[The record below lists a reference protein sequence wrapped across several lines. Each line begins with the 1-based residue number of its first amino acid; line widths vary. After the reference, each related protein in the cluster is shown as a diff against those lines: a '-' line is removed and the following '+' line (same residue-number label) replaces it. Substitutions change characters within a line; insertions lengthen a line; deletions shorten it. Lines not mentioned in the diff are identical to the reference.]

1 MDAGVKQQRK
11 PNPRENANPISI
23 ITFLYTLP
31 TFWNGFKRDLEEKD
45 LYETLNEHKSSYLG
59 DKIELAWRKEEERA
73 KRLQKPPSLRR
84 VLIKVFGFEF
94 MFYGIV
100 LAFTEFAI
108 RMIQPIALGQL
119 ILYYTPNQSAISKDE
134 AYMYAAAVVLCSLI
148 YVFIVHPYMMG
159 IIHLGMK
166 LRVACCSLIYRKALR
181 LSKTALGQTTAGQ
194 LVNLLSNDVNRFD
207 VAVLF
212 AHQLW
217 VGPLETVVISYLMY
231 LQIGISAVIGVAAL
245 LCFVPLQIWLGKKT
259 SVLRLKTAIR
269 TDERVRLMNEIISG
283 IQVIKMYT
291 WEKPFANLVSLAR
304 RHEIR
309 AVTGA
314 SYVRG
319 VLLSFIMFST
329 RIAIFISI
337 FAYVLF
343 DNKIYA
349 EQVFVITS
357 FYSILRQSMTV
368 FFPQGIGQIAE
379 ANISIQRL
387 NNFLMYDEN
396 KLLCNKNNWE
406 NLENGSIKDIKE
418 EVKPDP
424 THADRN
430 KGITIR
436 NITAKWTEASTENTL
451 TNFSMELR
459 PGKIISIIGP
469 VGSGKTSLLH
479 AILKELPLQEGSLDV
494 NGEISYASQEPWLF
508 AGTVRQNILFGL
520 PMERARYKMV
530 VKRCALERDFSLLP
544 HGDRTIVGERG
555 VSLSGGQRARINL
568 ARAVYKQ
575 ADIYLLDDPLS
586 AVDTHVGKQ
595 LFEDCISGYLRE
607 KMVVLI
613 THQLQYLKEVDHI
626 IILEN
631 GIIKAQGTYADLKNS
646 GLDFARLLEDQP
658 DDIEDKPEN
667 KIVTR
672 QGSISSMSSTDEKT
686 LDLPIGV
693 DEQKSIGS
701 VSGYVYNAYLKAGGN
716 CCIIFMVTL
725 LFILAQFAASAGDYF
740 ITFWVNL
747 EQLRFDRNL
756 KTNPNLTTSPAQ
768 NNHSI
773 YDFKLASDSLFNATS
788 DHLKQSAND
797 TINLYNILDF
807 DRDTCIYIYSG
818 NDTINLYNI
827 LDFDRDTCIYIYSG
841 ITLATI
847 IVSLA
852 RSFAFFKT
860 CMIASRRLHDS
871 MFESITRATMRFF
884 NTNPSGRILNRFS
897 KDMGAIDELLPS
909 ALIDCLQ
916 IGLTLLGIIVVVA
929 VVNPWLLLP
938 TCIVGFIFYL
948 LRNFYLA
955 TGRSV
960 KRLEGVTRS
969 PVFSHLNASLQGL
982 TTIRAFK
989 AQEILEKEFDNHQD
1003 LHSCAWHIFLCTSRA
1018 FGFWLDLV
1026 CIVYIAV
1033 VTMSFLVLGNEKFGG
1048 NVGLAITQSIG
1059 LTGMFQWGMRQSTEL
1074 ENQMTSV
1081 ERVLEYT
1088 NVDQEPALET
1098 EPEKKPP
1105 KSWPESGK
1113 IEFSRL
1119 YLKYAPE
1126 DQPVLCN
1133 LNFVIQS
1140 KEKIGIVGRTGA
1152 GKSSLISALFRL
1164 ANTTGQILID
1174 DVDTK
1179 DLGLHDLRSKISII
1193 PQEPVLFSG
1202 TMRKNLDPFDEY
1214 TDAVLW
1220 KALEDVE
1227 LKEAVEDLT
1236 AGLNSKMS
1244 EGGSNFSVGQR
1255 QLVCLARA
1263 IIRNNKVLVLDEAT
1277 ANVDPQTD
1285 ALIQTTIRKKF
1296 AECTV
1301 LTIAHRLHTVMDSDK
1316 VLVMDAG
1323 TMVEF
1328 DHPHILLQNDNGFL
1342 HGMVQKTGKTM
1353 AEALMLIAQQN
1364 YRKRTSS
1371 M

>member
-1 MDAGVKQQRK
+1 
-11 PNPRENANPISI
+11 
-23 ITFLYTLP
+23 
-31 TFWNGFKRDLEEKD
+31 
-45 LYETLNEHKSSYLG
+45 
-59 DKIELAWRKEEERA
+59 
-73 KRLQKPPSLRR
+73 
-84 VLIKVFGFEF
+84 

-119 ILYYTPNQSAISKDE
+119 ILYYTPNQTTISKDE
-134 AYMYAAAVVLCSLI
+134 AYMYAGAVVLCSLI
-148 YVFIVHPYMMG
+148 YVFIIHPYMMG
-159 IIHLGMK
+159 IVHLGMK

-217 VGPLETVVISYLMY
+217 VGPLETIVITYLMY

-245 LCFVPLQIWLGKKT
+245 LCFIPLQFWLGKKT

-283 IQVIKMYT
+283 VQVIKMYT

-304 RHEIR
+304 KHEIR

-329 RIAIFISI
+329 RISIFISI
-337 FAYVLF
+337 FAYILF
-343 DNKIYA
+343 GKTIYA

-357 FYSILRQSMTV
+357 FYSILRQSMTI

-379 ANISIQRL
+379 ANISIKRL

-396 KLLCNKNNWE
+396 KILCRDNKTE
-406 NLENGSIKDIKE
+406 SIENGSIKDVKDEIKPE
-418 EVKPDP
+418 SAQSDGI
-424 THADRN
+424 
-430 KGITIR
+430 KGISIK
-436 NITAKWTEASTENTL
+436 NITAKWSETSTENTL
-451 TNFSMELR
+451 SNLSMELR
-459 PGKIISIIGP
+459 PGKLIAVIGP

-479 AILKELPLQEGSLDV
+479 AILKELPLEEGTLNV

-530 VKRCALERDFSLLP
+530 VKRCALERDFTLLP
-544 HGDRTIVGERG
+544 HGDKTIVGERG

-595 LFEDCISGYLRE
+595 LFEECVAGYLRE
-607 KMVVLI
+607 KMVILI

-626 IILEN
+626 VILEN
-631 GIIKAQGTYADLKNS
+631 GVIKAEGSYNDLRNS
-646 GLDFARLLEDQP
+646 GLDFAKLLHDQP
-658 DDIEDKPEN
+658 NEVEEKPEALSFA
-667 KIVTR
+667 R
-672 QGSISSMSSTDEKT
+672 QGSVLSMSSTDEKT
-686 LDLPIGV
+686 LDLPSGV
-693 DEQKSIGS
+693 DEQKSVGS
-701 VSGYVYNAYLKAGGN
+701 VSGYVYKAYFQAGGN
-716 CCIIFMVTL
+716 CCIVFMVMF

-747 EQLRFDRNL
+747 EQLRFDRHNL
-756 KTNPNLTTSPAQ
+756 NTTSAKE
-768 NNHSI
+768 NDTT
-773 YDFKLASDSLFNATS
+773 YDFNSASNSNLSFTKSDSL
-788 DHLKQSAND
+788 KQSTND
-797 TINLYNILDF
+797 TTTLYDLFNF
-807 DRDTCIYIYSG
+807 NRE
-818 NDTINLYNI
+818 
-827 LDFDRDTCIYIYSG
+827 TCIYIYSG
-841 ITLATI
+841 ITIATI
-847 IVSLA
+847 IISLV

-860 CMIASRRLHDS
+860 CMRSSIRLHNR
-871 MFESITRATMRFF
+871 MFENITRATMRFF

-909 ALIDCLQ
+909 VLIDCLQ
-916 IGLTLLGIIVVVA
+916 IGLTLTGIIVVVA
-929 VVNPWLLLP
+929 IVNPWLLLP
-938 TCIVGFIFYL
+938 TCIVGVIFYL
-948 LRNFYLA
+948 LRNFYLV

-1026 CIVYIAV
+1026 CIVYIAI
-1033 VTMSFLVLGNEKFGG
+1033 VTMSFLFLGDEKFGG

-1088 NVDQEPALET
+1088 DVEQEDALET
-1098 EPEKKPP
+1098 PPAKKPP
-1105 KSWPESGK
+1105 KTWPENGK
-1113 IEFSRL
+1113 VEFSRL

-1126 DQPVLCN
+1126 EQPVLSN
-1133 LNFVIQS
+1133 LNFVIQPR
-1140 KEKIGIVGRTGA
+1140 EKVGIVGRTGA

-1164 ANTTGQILID
+1164 AHTDGQIFID

-1214 TDAVLW
+1214 TDATLW

-1227 LKEAVEDLT
+1227 LKEVVEDLT

-1328 DHPHILLQNDNGFL
+1328 DHPYLLLQDENGFL
-1342 HGMVQKTGKTM
+1342 HGMVQKTGRTM
-1353 AEALMLIAQQN
+1353 AEALMLIAQQVSLN
-1364 YRKRTSS
+1364 LVSFFPQKLVSKRICYIWGV
-1371 M
+1371 